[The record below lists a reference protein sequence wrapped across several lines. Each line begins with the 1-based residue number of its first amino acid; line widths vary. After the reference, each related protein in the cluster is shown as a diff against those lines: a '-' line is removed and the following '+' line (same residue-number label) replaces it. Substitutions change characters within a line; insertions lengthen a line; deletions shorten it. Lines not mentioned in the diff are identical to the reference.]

1 MKQTAVEWFYDQITR
16 TYWDYL
22 TTERQ
27 NELFQQAKQMEKQ
40 QMEKIAG
47 DLWNEGANYV
57 SNVKTKYESF
67 EQYYHE
73 NFKK

>member
-27 NELFQQAKQMEKQ
+27 NELFQQAKEMEKGQ
-40 QMEKIAG
+40 IEDAYSLSRCEWNKIISSSEYY
-47 DLWNEGANYV
+47 NE
-57 SNVKTKYESF
+57 T
-67 EQYYHE
+67 
-73 NFKK
+73 FKK